1 MMTDMDEWA
10 FLLNL
15 FVINN
20 PELLKRKH
28 SLTITRKIVLIAVIN
43 SVSAT
48 VSKVL
53 RFTNEITT
61 RLLESL

>member
-20 PELLKRKH
+20 PELLKC
-28 SLTITRKIVLIAVIN
+28 
-43 SVSAT
+43 
-48 VSKVL
+48 L
-53 RFTNEITT
+53 RFAYDH
-61 RLLESL
+61 